1 MDMKMGLIQEQSLKL
16 SMTQELKQA
25 ITLLQY
31 STVELASYI
40 QELAMENPLI
50 EIKETNHTNILT
62 KKSTRKPMHQSKESL
77 IENVSSRNGS
87 LREYL
92 RSQLVDTPL
101 TREEKKCL
109 HFLIDALDTNGYL
122 KDDLEE
128 LAKSL
133 QFSIEFAEEQLS
145 MLQDLEPAG
154 VGARSLQECILL
166 QLQRCPN
173 RHLTAEAIIAN
184 HFRIFAEKSW
194 KDLSKK
200 TKLTLIEIQEIHDI
214 VKQLEPRPGLQYQE
228 EEASYIV
235 PDLIVREVNNSLG
248 IYFNDEISP
257 RINVNKQYEPLVNV
271 PNDKEL
277 KSYISS
283 KLQQGRWLEKS
294 LEQRKDTMLRVMK
307 EITIRQEDYFYNGEG
322 FLKPLTLKDIA
333 DELEIHES
341 TVSRTVKDKYV
352 QTPHG
357 LVEMKSFFSTRL
369 DQQGNADDL
378 SSSTVKTTI
387 ETLVQKENKAHP
399 LSDQKIANVLKTDYG
414 INVSRRTVAKYRDQ
428 LTIPSSAL
436 RKRY

>member
-40 QELAMENPLI
+40 QELALENPLI
-50 EIKETNHTNILT
+50 EIKETNHTNVIT
-62 KKSTRKPMHQSKESL
+62 NKSTRKPMQQRKESL
-77 IENVSSRNGS
+77 IENVSRKNGS
-87 LREYL
+87 LREHL
-92 RSQLVDTPL
+92 RSQLVDSPL
-101 TREEKKCL
+101 TKEEKKCL
-109 HFLIDALDTNGYL
+109 NFLIDALDTNGYL
-122 KDDLEE
+122 KDDMEE

-133 QFSIEFAEEQLS
+133 QFSNEFVEEQLS
-145 MLQDLEPAG
+145 VLQDLEPSG

-166 QLQRCPN
+166 QLRRWPI

-200 TKLTLIEIQEIHDI
+200 TKLTLTEIQEIHDF

-235 PDLIVREVNNSLG
+235 PDLIVKEVNNGLG

-277 KSYISS
+277 KSYFSS
-283 KLQQGRWLEKS
+283 KLQQGHWLEKS
-294 LEQRKDTMLRVMK
+294 LEQRKDTMIRVMK
-307 EITIRQEDYFYNGEG
+307 EITVRQEDFFYNGEG

-369 DQQGNADDL
+369 DHHGNADDL

-387 ETLVQKENKAHP
+387 ETLVQNENKAQP
-399 LSDQKIANVLKTDYG
+399 LSDQKIANTLKTDYG